1 VLLKASN
8 AVTVKLNGVPVFAV
22 AAAGETESVDAA
34 AGPTGIVPEV
44 PVSESAPVAV
54 TVCGPAVFSV
64 TEPVPVPPVIV
75 ALAGNTAWASELVKC
90 TVPEYAATGLFLSS
104 SAVTVK
110 LTAVPATGAAE
121 VDVTEK

>member
-1 VLLKASN
+1 MLKESA

-34 AGPTGIVPEV
+34 AGPTGIAPEV

-64 TEPVPVPPVIV
+64 IEPVPVPLVIV
-75 ALAGNTAWASELVKC
+75 VLAGNTAWASELVKM
-90 TVPEYAATGLFLSS
+90 TVPEYVVTGPLLAS

-110 LTAVPATGAAE
+110 LTAVPATGATVA
-121 VDVTEK
+121 DVTEK